1 MEKLVV
7 IDGNSLINR
16 AFYALPLL
24 SNKDG
29 EYSNAVYGF
38 VNMLLKVINEANPSH
53 LVVAFDYGKK
63 TFRNELYNEYK
74 GTRKGTPEELKPQ
87 FAILKRLLEAM
98 KITYIELAGVEADD
112 IIGSISKKFNVPTI
126 ILTGDKDSL
135 QLIDSTT
142 EVWLTK
148 KGISETAIM
157 TEDSFFETYGLK
169 PFQMI
174 DLKSLMGDSSDNIPG
189 VKGVGEKTA
198 IDLLKTYETTENVYE
213 NIESIKGKLK
223 EKLVENKDMA
233 FLSKTLATIK
243 TDVNINYELNDFTYE
258 YPFGREVFD
267 IFMQYNF
274 NSLIKRDEIYK
285 DGENQLLSQKEYKIY
300 EITTLDDLKEK
311 VNLAKATRIFSFN
324 IADAVSFS
332 VDGKTEY
339 QVSIIQDLFGGGV
352 LFEDV
357 LRVFAEVLSDGG
369 IIKICNDRKKILK
382 AYDNFFSIKGEVF
395 DTLLAY
401 YLISGGDKVNV
412 QEMLLNYKH
421 DEKYISCAMFD
432 LKETF
437 EKLLKEY
444 GLEYL
449 YYEVELPLELTL
461 YDMEKE
467 GFKINREVMLSL
479 QEKYSKQVK
488 ELESMIHE
496 LSGQKFNI
504 QSPKQMAKVLFED
517 LGLKTNSKKISTSA
531 EILEEIS
538 SQHPIVP
545 LILRYRQIQKLVST
559 YLAPFDDL
567 TKHEDIIHTEFKQ
580 MLTSTGRLSSI
591 EPNLQNIPTRTE
603 EGKALR
609 KMFVPKSEDGYLVS
623 ADYSQI
629 ELRLLAHFSEDKNL
643 VNAYNNGQDIHMQTA
658 SEIFGVPFQEVTPNM
673 RRDAKVVNFGI
684 IYGMSDYGLSQ
695 SLGCPVYQAKEYITT
710 YFEKFPGVKTYM
722 DRSIDFARENGYVK
736 TLLNRR
742 RKILEISSSNYMTRK
757 FGERA
762 SMNMPLQGTA
772 SDIIKLAMVAVDKEI
787 KNRNLKSRL
796 ILQIHDELII
806 DTAKDELNIIVNLLK
821 DTMENVVKLNI
832 PLLVDVNMGKDWY
845 DCK

>member
-38 VNMLLKVINEANPSH
+38 TNMLLKVILEANPSH
-53 LVVAFDYGKK
+53 IVVAFDYGKK
-63 TFRNELYNEYK
+63 TFRNDLYKEYK

-98 KITYIELAGVEADD
+98 GITYIEISGVEADD
-112 IIGSISKKFNVPTI
+112 IIGSIAKKFLVPTI

-135 QLIDSTT
+135 QLIDDTT

-148 KGISETAIM
+148 KGISEVAIM
-157 TEDSFFETYGLK
+157 NDQTFFEQYGLK
-169 PFQMI
+169 PIQMI

-198 IDLLKTYETTENVYE
+198 LDLLKTYTTTENLYE
-213 NIESIKGKLK
+213 HIDEIKGKLK
-223 EKLVENKDMA
+223 EKLIDSKDMA

-243 TDVNINYELNDFTYE
+243 TDVKIDYSLDDFTYDF
-258 YPFGREVFD
+258 PFNRDVFD

-274 NSLIKRDEIYK
+274 NSLIKRNEIYK
-285 DGENQLLSQKEYKIY
+285 SGENKVVSQKEYKKY
-300 EITTLDDLKEK
+300 EITSIDDLKEK
-311 VNLAKATRIFSFN
+311 VNLAKATRIFAFDIDSP
-324 IADAVSFS
+324 VSFS

-339 QVSIIQDLFGGGV
+339 KVCIEQDLLGGGIALENV
-352 LFEDV
+352 LSI
-357 LRVFAEVLSDGG
+357 FAEVMTDSG

-382 AYDNFFSIKGEVF
+382 NYDNFFSINGEVF

-401 YLISGGDKVNV
+401 YLVSGGDKVNV
-412 QEMLLNYKH
+412 AEMLLNYKC
-421 DEKYISCAMFD
+421 DPEFIACCMFD

-437 EKLLKEY
+437 EKALKEY
-444 GLEYL
+444 DLEYL
-449 YYEVELPLELTL
+449 YYDVELPLEMTL
-461 YDMEKE
+461 YDMEKT
-467 GFKINREVMLSL
+467 GFMINREVLLSL
-479 QEKYSKQVK
+479 QENYSNQAK
-488 ELESMIHE
+488 ELENMIYD
-496 LSGQKFNI
+496 LAGQKFNL
-504 QSPKQMAKVLFED
+504 QSPKQTAKVLFED
-517 LGLKTNSKKISTSA
+517 LQLKTTSKKLSTSA

-545 LILRYRQIQKLVST
+545 LILRFRQIQKLVST
-559 YLAPFDDL
+559 YLTPFDEL
-567 TKHEDIIHTEFKQ
+567 TKSENIIHTEFKQ

-609 KMFVPKSEDGYLVS
+609 KMFVPINEDGYIVS

-643 VNAYNNGQDIHMQTA
+643 LFAYNNGQDIHMQTA
-658 SEIFGVPFQEVTPNM
+658 SEVFGVPFQEVTPAM

-684 IYGMSDYGLSQ
+684 VYGMSDYGLSQ

-710 YFEKFPGVKTYM
+710 YFNKFPGVKAYT
-722 DRSIDFARENGYVK
+722 DRSIEFAKENGYVK

-742 RKILEISSSNYMTRK
+742 RKILEISSSNYLTRK

-772 SDIIKLAMVAVDKEI
+772 SDIIKLAMVRVDQEI
-787 KNRNLKSRL
+787 KKRNLKSKL
-796 ILQIHDELII
+796 ILQIHDELIV

-821 DTMENVVKLNI
+821 NTMENVVKLNV
-832 PLLVDVNMGKDWY
+832 PLEVDVNMGKDWF

>member
-1 MEKLVV
+1 MEKLVI

-38 VNMLLKVINEANPSH
+38 TNMLLKVILEANPSH
-53 LVVAFDYGKK
+53 IVVAFDYGKK
-63 TFRNELYNEYK
+63 TFRNDLYKEYK

-87 FAILKRLLEAM
+87 FAILKRMLEAM
-98 KITYIELAGVEADD
+98 GITYIEISGVEADD
-112 IIGSISKKFNVPTI
+112 IIGSISKEFLVPTI

-135 QLIDSTT
+135 QLIDDTT

-148 KGISETAIM
+148 KGISEVAVMNDQT
-157 TEDSFFETYGLK
+157 FFEQYGLK
-169 PFQMI
+169 PIQMI

-198 IDLLKTYETTENVYE
+198 VDLLKTYTTTENLYE
-213 NIESIKGKLK
+213 HIDEIKGKLK
-223 EKLVENKDMA
+223 EKLIESKDMA

-243 TDVNINYELNDFTYE
+243 TDVKIDYSLDDFTYDF
-258 YPFGREVFD
+258 PFNRDVFD

-274 NSLIKRDEIYK
+274 NSLIKRNEIYK
-285 DGENQLLSQKEYKIY
+285 SGENKIVSQKEYKKC
-300 EITTLDDLKEK
+300 EITSIDDLKEK
-311 VNLAKATRIFSFN
+311 VNLAKATRIFAFDIDSP
-324 IADAVSFS
+324 VSFS

-339 QVSIIQDLFGGGV
+339 KVCIEQDLLGGGIALENV
-352 LFEDV
+352 LSI
-357 LRVFAEVLSDGG
+357 FAEVMTDSG

-382 AYDNFFSIKGEVF
+382 NYDNFFSINGEVF

-401 YLISGGDKVNV
+401 YLVSGGDKVNV
-412 QEMLLNYKH
+412 AEMLLNYKC
-421 DEKYISCAMFD
+421 DPEFIACSMFD

-437 EKLLKEY
+437 EKALKEY
-444 GLEYL
+444 DLEYL
-449 YYEVELPLELTL
+449 YYDVELPLEMTL
-461 YDMEKE
+461 YDMEKT
-467 GFKINREVMLSL
+467 GFMINREVLLSL
-479 QEKYSKQVK
+479 QENYSNQAK
-488 ELESMIHE
+488 ELENMIYD
-496 LSGQKFNI
+496 LAGQKFNL
-504 QSPKQMAKVLFED
+504 QSPKQTAKVLFED
-517 LGLKTNSKKISTSA
+517 LQLKTTSKKLSTSA

-545 LILRYRQIQKLVST
+545 LILRFRQIQKLVST
-559 YLAPFDDL
+559 YLTPFDEL
-567 TKHEDIIHTEFKQ
+567 TKSENIIHTEFKQ

-609 KMFVPKSEDGYLVS
+609 KMFVPINEDGYIVS

-643 VNAYNNGQDIHMQTA
+643 LFAYNNGQDIHMQTA
-658 SEIFGVPFQEVTPNM
+658 SEVFGVPFQEVTPAM

-684 IYGMSDYGLSQ
+684 VYGMSDYGLSQ

-710 YFEKFPGVKTYM
+710 YFNKFPGVKAYT
-722 DRSIDFARENGYVK
+722 DRSIEFAKENGYVK

-742 RKILEISSSNYMTRK
+742 RKILEISSSNYLTRK

-772 SDIIKLAMVAVDKEI
+772 SDIIKLAMVRVDQEI
-787 KNRNLKSRL
+787 KKRNLKSKL
-796 ILQIHDELII
+796 ILQIHDELIV
-806 DTAKDELNIIVNLLK
+806 DTAKDELNIRVNLLK
-821 DTMENVVKLNI
+821 DTMENVVKLNV
-832 PLLVDVNMGKDWY
+832 PLEVDVNMGKDWF

>member
-38 VNMLLKVINEANPSH
+38 TNMLLKVILEANPSH
-53 LVVAFDYGKK
+53 IVVAFDYGKK
-63 TFRNELYNEYK
+63 TFRNDLYKEYK

-87 FAILKRLLEAM
+87 FDILKRLLKAM
-98 KITYIELAGVEADD
+98 GITYIEISGVEADD
-112 IIGSISKKFNVPTI
+112 IIGSIAKKFLVPTI

-135 QLIDSTT
+135 QLIDDTT

-148 KGISETAIM
+148 KGISEVAIM
-157 TEDSFFETYGLK
+157 NDQTFFKQYGLK
-169 PFQMI
+169 PIQMI

-189 VKGVGEKTA
+189 VKGVGEKTTL
-198 IDLLKTYETTENVYE
+198 DLLKTYTTTENLYE
-213 NIESIKGKLK
+213 HIDETKGKLK
-223 EKLVENKDMA
+223 EKLIENKDMA

-243 TDVNINYELNDFTYE
+243 TDVKIDYTLDDFTYDF
-258 YPFGREVFD
+258 PFNRDVFD

-274 NSLIKRDEIYK
+274 NSLIKRNELYK
-285 DGENQLLSQKEYKIY
+285 SGENKVVSQKEYKKY
-300 EITTLDDLKEK
+300 EITSIDDLKEK
-311 VNLAKATRIFSFN
+311 VNLAKATRIFAFDIDSP
-324 IADAVSFS
+324 VSFS

-339 QVSIIQDLFGGGV
+339 KVCIEQDLLGGGIALENV
-352 LFEDV
+352 LSI
-357 LRVFAEVLSDGG
+357 FAEVMTDSG

-382 AYDNFFSIKGEVF
+382 NYDNFFSINGEVF

-401 YLISGGDKVNV
+401 YLVSGGDKVNV
-412 QEMLLNYKH
+412 AEMLLNYKC
-421 DEKYISCAMFD
+421 DPEFIACSMFD
-432 LKETF
+432 LKEIF
-437 EKLLKEY
+437 EKALKEY
-444 GLEYL
+444 DLEYL
-449 YYEVELPLELTL
+449 YYDVELPLEMTL
-461 YDMEKE
+461 YDMEKT
-467 GFKINREVMLSL
+467 GFMINREVLLSL
-479 QEKYSKQVK
+479 QENYSNQAK
-488 ELESMIHE
+488 ELENMIYD
-496 LSGQKFNI
+496 LAGQKFNL
-504 QSPKQMAKVLFED
+504 QSPKQTAKVLFED
-517 LGLKTNSKKISTSA
+517 LQLKTASKKLSTSA

-545 LILRYRQIQKLVST
+545 LILRFRQIQKLVST
-559 YLAPFDDL
+559 YLTPFDEL
-567 TKHEDIIHTEFKQ
+567 TKSENIIHTEFKQ

-609 KMFVPKSEDGYLVS
+609 KMFVPINEDGYIVS

-643 VNAYNNGQDIHMQTA
+643 LFAYNNGQDIHMQTA
-658 SEIFGVPFQEVTPNM
+658 SEVFGVPFQEVTPAM

-684 IYGMSDYGLSQ
+684 VYGMSDYGLSQ

-710 YFEKFPGVKTYM
+710 YFNKFPGVKAYT
-722 DRSIDFARENGYVK
+722 DRSIEFAKENGYVK

-742 RKILEISSSNYMTRK
+742 RKILEISSSNYLTRK

-772 SDIIKLAMVAVDKEI
+772 SDIIKLAMVRVDQEI
-787 KNRNLKSRL
+787 KKRNLKSKL
-796 ILQIHDELII
+796 ILQIHDELIV

-821 DTMENVVKLNI
+821 DTMENVVKLNV
-832 PLLVDVNMGKDWY
+832 PLEVDVNMGKDWF

>member
-1 MEKLVV
+1 MEKLVI

-38 VNMLLKVINEANPSH
+38 TNMLLKVILEANPSH
-53 LVVAFDYGKK
+53 IVVAFDYGKK
-63 TFRNELYNEYK
+63 TFRNDLYKEYK

-87 FAILKRLLEAM
+87 FAILKRMLEAM
-98 KITYIELAGVEADD
+98 GITYIEISGVEADD
-112 IIGSISKKFNVPTI
+112 IIGSISKEFSVPTI

-135 QLIDSTT
+135 QLIDDTT

-148 KGISETAIM
+148 KGISEVAVMNDQT
-157 TEDSFFETYGLK
+157 FFEQYGLK
-169 PFQMI
+169 PIQMI

-198 IDLLKTYETTENVYE
+198 VDLLKTYTTTENLYE
-213 NIESIKGKLK
+213 HIDEIKGKLK
-223 EKLVENKDMA
+223 EKLIDSKDMA

-243 TDVNINYELNDFTYE
+243 TDVKIDYNLDDFTYDF
-258 YPFGREVFD
+258 PFNRDVFD

-274 NSLIKRDEIYK
+274 NSLIKRNELYK
-285 DGENQLLSQKEYKIY
+285 SGENKIVSQKEHIKC
-300 EITTLDDLKEK
+300 EITSIDDLKEK
-311 VNLAKATRIFSFN
+311 VNLAKATRIFAFDIDSP
-324 IADAVSFS
+324 VSFS

-339 QVSIIQDLFGGGV
+339 KVCIEQDLLGGGIALENV
-352 LFEDV
+352 LSI
-357 LRVFAEVLSDGG
+357 FAEVMTDSG

-382 AYDNFFSIKGEVF
+382 NYDNFFSINGEVF

-401 YLISGGDKVNV
+401 YLVSGGDKVNV
-412 QEMLLNYKH
+412 AEMLLNYKC
-421 DEKYISCAMFD
+421 DPEFIACSMFD

-437 EKLLKEY
+437 EKALKEY
-444 GLEYL
+444 DLEYL
-449 YYEVELPLELTL
+449 YYDVELPLEMTL
-461 YDMEKE
+461 YDMEKT
-467 GFKINREVMLSL
+467 GFMINREVLLSL
-479 QEKYSKQVK
+479 QENYSNQAK
-488 ELESMIHE
+488 ELENMIYD
-496 LSGQKFNI
+496 LAGQKFNL
-504 QSPKQMAKVLFED
+504 QSPKQTAKVLFED
-517 LGLKTNSKKISTSA
+517 LQLKTTSKKLSTSA

-545 LILRYRQIQKLVST
+545 LILRFRQIQKLVST
-559 YLAPFDDL
+559 YLTPFDEL
-567 TKHEDIIHTEFKQ
+567 TKSENIIHTEFKQ

-609 KMFVPKSEDGYLVS
+609 KMFVPINEDGYIVS

-643 VNAYNNGQDIHMQTA
+643 LFAYNNGQDIHMQTA
-658 SEIFGVPFQEVTPNM
+658 SEVFGVPFQEVTPAM

-684 IYGMSDYGLSQ
+684 VYGMSDYGLSQ

-710 YFEKFPGVKTYM
+710 YFNKFPGVKAYT
-722 DRSIDFARENGYVK
+722 DRSIEFAKENGYVK

-742 RKILEISSSNYMTRK
+742 RKILEISSSNYLTRK

-772 SDIIKLAMVAVDKEI
+772 SDIIKLAMVRVDQEI
-787 KNRNLKSRL
+787 KKRNLKSKL
-796 ILQIHDELII
+796 ILQIHDELIV

-821 DTMENVVKLNI
+821 DTMENVVKLNV
-832 PLLVDVNMGKDWY
+832 PLEVDVNMGKDWF